1 MTTRAGIVC
10 ATAFAIGLAI
20 SGNQAFGST
29 SKGRPAHMPDL
40 VVAGLRNPTAP
51 VPASGTFA
59 VRVSIRNS
67 GRVRAGRSL
76 TGFYLSSDRRRSR
89 GDQRLGA
96 RRVGAL
102 PRKTVSRRVSRLIVP
117 SGTRPASYFLVACAD
132 DRGKVRERSE
142 RNNCGTS
149 RRTILVRDASS
160 PLGPPRNLSPP
171 AVSGVAEVGQ
181 VLTVSD
187 GRWSGAQPLTYAY
200 RWRRCN
206 ASGLDCVD
214 LADAAAQRYAVGT
227 ADLSAT
233 LRVVVTASNV
243 YGSQPAL
250 TNYTSVVAIG
260 PPLYGPTSPF
270 NTPIPADPPID
281 PNSSLYIA
289 GLREVAGVRG
299 FTISVRGWTVPAY
312 EANTGTPR
320 YDVQLTE
327 SWRAANW
334 MLGVP
339 IPSEAA
345 PDPEDDGHMTVLD
358 RGTGCEFDFYEA
370 HHEDGHWTAGWA
382 NTVRTAE
389 SGVYPYAYSM
399 RGSGFANLAGLIWP
413 QELRV
418 GEIRHAL
425 MFSYPY
431 TSAAG
436 AVEPAT
442 ETDGQSTRSDALPE
456 GARLQLDPSLD
467 LDSLPLQPYERVIA
481 RALQRYGMYLGDTGG
496 GINLYA
502 VQPQSY
508 PSDPYVGLLPSEA
521 YPRLPNIPID
531 RFRVIDL
538 GPVTPGWI
546 LQSRARLV
554 PTGCATMRW

>member
-1 MTTRAGIVC
+1 MTARAGIVC
-10 ATAFAIGLAI
+10 ATAFAIGI
-20 SGNQAFGST
+20 SSSQAFPST
-29 SKGRPAHMPDL
+29 SKSPSAHMPDL
-40 VVAGLRNPTAP
+40 VVAALRNPTAA
-51 VPASGTFA
+51 VPPSGTFA
-59 VRVSIRNS
+59 VRASIRNS

-76 TGFYLSSDRRRSR
+76 TGFYLSTDRRKSR
-89 GDQRLGA
+89 DDQRLGA

-102 PRKTVSRRVSRLIVP
+102 PRKTVSRRVAILNVP
-117 SGTRPASYFLVACAD
+117 SGTRPAPYFLVACAD
-132 DRGKVRERSE
+132 EGGKVRERRE

-149 RRTILVRDASS
+149 RMRILVGGASS
-160 PLGPPRNLSPP
+160 RLDPPRNLSPP
-171 AVSGVAEVGQ
+171 AVSGMAEVGQ
-181 VLTVSD
+181 VLTVSE
-187 GRWSGAQPLTYAY
+187 GRWSGAQPMTYAY

-214 LADAAAQRYAVGT
+214 LADAAAQRYAVRT

-233 LRVVVTASNV
+233 LRVVVTASNA

-250 TNYTSVVAIG
+250 SNDTSVVGLG

-270 NTPIPADPPID
+270 NTPIPPNAPID
-281 PNSSLYIA
+281 PNSSVYIG
-289 GLREVAGVRG
+289 GLREVADTRG
-299 FTISVRGWTVPAY
+299 FTISVRGWTVPEY
-312 EANTGTPR
+312 EASTGTPR

-382 NTVRTAE
+382 NTVRTSE
-389 SGVYPYAYSM
+389 RGVYPYAYSM
-399 RGSGFANLAGLIWP
+399 RGSGFANLSGLIWP

-431 TSAAG
+431 TSASG

-442 ETDGQSTRSDALPE
+442 ETDGQSTRGDALPE
-456 GARLQLDPSLD
+456 GARLQLDPTLD
-467 LDSLPLQPYERVIA
+467 LNSLPLQPYERTIA

-502 VQPQSY
+502 IHPQSY
-508 PSDPYVGLLPSEA
+508 PSDPYVGLLPLEA
-521 YPRLPNIPID
+521 YPPLPNIPID